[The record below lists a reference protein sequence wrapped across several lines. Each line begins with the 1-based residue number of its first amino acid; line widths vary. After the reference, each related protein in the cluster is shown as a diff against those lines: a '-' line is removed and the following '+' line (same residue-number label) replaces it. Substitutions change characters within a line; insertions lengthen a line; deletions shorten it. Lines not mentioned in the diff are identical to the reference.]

1 MKLKTLAGVAAL
13 GGAIWISPGTA
24 RAQTATTATPT
35 SADEPDAVTLKHGGM
50 IKGKVTEILPGD
62 HATVAMAN
70 GQNAI
75 IRWEEIGSIS
85 RGGTLIKMDTP
96 PPAPPPQ
103 ATATP
108 ATTGPRPVPGA
119 FYGPEKMPY
128 EDGDPVPP
136 GYHVESHKKLGLLIT
151 GAILTGIGAAG
162 ILAYDLGNHTSDEK
176 EGFDILWGLVFLGPG
191 IPLLLV
197 GLISNPQQLVRN
209 DVGKLELPKP
219 VTRPS
224 PFFVSVDPR
233 RDHTGIKLGFTF

>member
-1 MKLKTLAGVAAL
+1 MRLRILASGLAL
-13 GGAIWISPGTA
+13 AGAIWISPNVSH
-24 RAQTATTATPT
+24 AQTAGATAPST
-35 SADEPDAVTLKHGGM
+35 DEPDSVTLKHGGM

-62 HATVAMAN
+62 HATVAMSN

-85 RGGTLIKMDTP
+85 RGGTLIRMDTP
-96 PPAPPPQ
+96 PPPPPA

-108 ATTGPRPVPGA
+108 ATTQAGPRPVPGA

-128 EDGDPVPP
+128 EDGEPIPQ

-162 ILAYDLGNHTSDEK
+162 ILAYDLGNHTGDEK

-191 IPLLLV
+191 LPLLLV
-197 GLISNPQQLVRN
+197 GLIANPQQLVRN

-219 VTRPS
+219 ASRPS
-224 PFFVSVDPR
+224 PFFMSVDPR
-233 RDHTGIKLGFTF
+233 KDHAGVKFGFTF